1 MVGVDG
7 DVGGEF
13 DDDENDHVETIYSRH
28 FEMYTSLLFTLL
40 EAKVSAPTAS
50 LQSPEHRSK
59 LSPPSSLGAFI
70 GINLQLHHDN
80 HYFKRKETYTELPS
94 QNL

>member
-28 FEMYTSLLFTLL
+28 FEMYTSLLELW
-40 EAKVSAPTAS
+40 
-50 LQSPEHRSK
+50 
-59 LSPPSSLGAFI
+59 
-70 GINLQLHHDN
+70 
-80 HYFKRKETYTELPS
+80 FKF
-94 QNL
+94 